1 MKPEILHRKLE
12 RYITGKSMPAETKQI
27 QTWLSCTSP
36 DKPLT
41 PEEKSLLGIRNSPGI
56 AAHTAYPLFYPKKK
70 KAGGRRSP
78 PCFNAGLKFE
88 KTNVTLKFIE
98 PACCQSAFKLGTS

>member
-36 DKPLT
+36 DQPLT
-41 PEEKSLLGIRNSPGI
+41 PEQKSLLELEILQELQ
-56 AAHTAYPLFYPKKK
+56 AHTAYPLFYPKKK
-70 KAGGRRSP
+70 KSWLQKIAAL
-78 PCFNAGLKFE
+78 F
-88 KTNVTLKFIE
+88 
-98 PACCQSAFKLGTS
+98 